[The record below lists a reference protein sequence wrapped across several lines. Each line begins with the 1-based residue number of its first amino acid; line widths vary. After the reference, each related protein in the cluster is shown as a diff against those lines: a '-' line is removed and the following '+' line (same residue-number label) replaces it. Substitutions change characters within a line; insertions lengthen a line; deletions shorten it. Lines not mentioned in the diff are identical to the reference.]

1 MSFSTRSPRRPRQGA
16 SLDAEPSAPAPT
28 LRTRRADVTRSQ
40 LIDATIGVIRD
51 RAFHGASV
59 FEVAKMAGVT
69 PGALQHHFGTKA
81 ELMMQVIDTILRGD
95 DSTPGVAWPEPT
107 QPLARRAEAVIRGLW
122 DRVYAPDRFLVAW
135 QVYFGCCHE
144 EPLRQRIAPRR
155 LELDAWLQGQFHASF
170 PELRQRHDACERL
183 DALLAALRGLGL
195 LRLFDDTPPRLDGA
209 LQALIDQ
216 WVETCSTT
224 AGTTPWTEPSANP
237 AIPPPHR
244 TGGETP

>member
-1 MSFSTRSPRRPRQGA
+1 
-16 SLDAEPSAPAPT
+16 
-28 LRTRRADVTRSQ
+28 
-40 LIDATIGVIRD
+40 LIDATIGVIRE

-170 PELRQRHDACERL
+170 PELRQRPDACERL

-216 WVETCSTT
+216 WVETCRTT